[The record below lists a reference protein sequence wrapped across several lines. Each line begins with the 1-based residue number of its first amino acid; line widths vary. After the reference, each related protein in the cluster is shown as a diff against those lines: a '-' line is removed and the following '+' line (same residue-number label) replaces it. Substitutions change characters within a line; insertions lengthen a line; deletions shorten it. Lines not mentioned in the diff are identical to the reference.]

1 MGHVAA
7 EVLAN
12 DDMPCWVEA
21 SVELLLDLRSD
32 VLLNVVLLER
42 GSRDVDGLLLHL
54 LAHVDVL
61 DDGLG
66 HLLARGREV
75 ADGRGRCRVAF
86 LSHCRL
92 YWCGE
97 EECVEE
103 RTGGRERVLGK
114 VSLMNDYAS

>member
-86 LSHCRL
+86 LSHCRF

-103 RTGGRERVLGK
+103 GTGGRERVLGK